1 MATLPKL
8 RLKQGREKSL
18 RRRHPWV
25 FSGAVEGLDG
35 EPDSGATV
43 EIVAAGGERLGRAA
57 YSPASQI
64 RARVW
69 SFEPGEGIDA
79 AFFRRRLA
87 RAIESRRRLELL
99 EPGGACRLVFSESDG
114 LPGLIVDR
122 YADYLVCQFL
132 SAGAES
138 WRSTIVELLAELCSP
153 RGIYE
158 RSEGGGRHKEGLAS
172 RRGVLAGAEPP
183 REVEVVAGNLR
194 VVVDIAN
201 GQKTGAYLD
210 QQRNRERVAA
220 HGRNA
225 EVLDAF
231 SYTGGF
237 AIVCLR
243 AGAKTATLV
252 DSSAEALA
260 LAERET
266 AANGVRDRCRFVVA
280 NVFDELA
287 IDARQSGAQFDLVVL
302 DPPKFVHSADQV
314 NCRQPRLQ
322 GHQHA
327 RARARSAGRGARDVL
342 LLGPRRRGVV
352 SEDRRGCGRRRGAFG
367 SDPRTAGATGRSPRR
382 DRVSRSGL
390 PQRLDLAGALTLQCA
405 DPLNLKSPCKKTL
418 WRAGATITRSAKTSA
433 VPASARRSS

>member
-43 EIVAAGGERLGRAA
+43 EIVAAGGERLGHAA

-87 RAIESRRRLELL
+87 RTIESRRRLGLL

-132 SAGAES
+132 SAGAER

-183 REVEVVAGNLR
+183 REVEVTAGNLR

-237 AIVCLR
+237 AIVCLH

-280 NVFDELA
+280 NVFDELRSV
-287 IDARQSGAQFDLVVL
+287 RQSGAQFDLVVL

-314 NCRQPRLQ
+314 NSGSRGYKDINMLGLALVRPGGVLATFSCS
-322 GHQHA
+322 GHVDAALFQKIVA
-327 RARARSAGRGARDVL
+327 GAAVDAGRSAQILERLAQPADH
-342 LLGPRRRGVV
+342 PI
-352 SEDRRGCGRRRGAFG
+352 
-367 SDPRTAGATGRSPRR
+367 ATEFPEADYLKGLIL
-382 DRVSRSGL
+382 RVH
-390 PQRLDLAGALTLQCA
+390 
-405 DPLNLKSPCKKTL
+405 
-418 WRAGATITRSAKTSA
+418 
-433 VPASARRSS
+433 